1 LKVAFI
7 CKRQYMSK
15 DVILDK
21 YARLYE
27 IPNQLSLLGHVVT
40 CYCLSYQNHDD
51 GFWDESNDEKQIKWH
66 SNSYKYLKKIKI
78 FEYPFALLKK
88 LKSEKPEMIIAASD
102 IPHIIM
108 GAWLA
113 KKLNIPFVADLYDN
127 FESYGQARIPL
138 FRRFFHKALDTAQLI
153 TTTSYSLADKIKIE
167 HPSVAHIVPMPSVI
181 NKSLFKVG
189 NQSYARQELNLPQD
203 AKLIGTAGGLTKMK
217 GIHDLLNAWEIIR
230 TKREDI
236 YLVLAGPTEIAT
248 PLPNDDRVIYLGLL
262 AHEKIPTLFQALD
275 VGVLCIPDDEFG
287 QYCFPQKAYEMLATD
302 LAIVS
307 TAIGDMLPLIGE
319 HKALL
324 YSAGNYEELAEALLI
339 QISVEYKL
347 NVRIP
352 DWQETIK
359 MMNHYLN
366 Q

>member
-1 LKVAFI
+1 
-7 CKRQYMSK
+7 MSK
-15 DVILDK
+15 DVILDR

-27 IPNQLSLLGHVVT
+27 IPNQLALLGHEIT

-51 GFWDESNDEKQIKWH
+51 GFWDESEETKQLKWY
-66 SNSYKYLKKIKI
+66 SKSYISWKKIKI
-78 FEYPFALLKK
+78 WFYPFTLLKN
-88 LKSEKPEMIIAASD
+88 LKNEKPDIIIAASD

-167 HPSVAHIVPMPSVI
+167 HPGVAHIVPMPSVI
-181 NKSLFKVG
+181 NKNLFKVG
-189 NQSYARQELNLPQD
+189 NQSYARQELNLPQN

-217 GIHDLLNAWEIIR
+217 GIHDLLNAWELIR
-230 TKREDI
+230 NQRQDI
-236 YLVLAGPTEIAT
+236 YLVLAGPTEAAS

-262 AHEKIPTLFQALD
+262 EHEKVATLFQALD

-287 QYCFPQKAYEMLATD
+287 HYCFPQKAYEMLATD
-302 LAIVS
+302 LTIVS
-307 TAIGDMLPLIGE
+307 TAIGDMLHLIGE
-319 HKALL
+319 NKALL
-324 YSAGNYEELAEALLI
+324 YSAGNHKELAEALLL
-339 QISVEYKL
+339 QSSMKFKL
-347 NVRIP
+347 NVHIP

>member
-1 LKVAFI
+1 
-7 CKRQYMSK
+7 MSK

-127 FESYGQARIPL
+127 FEAYGQAKIP
-138 FRRFFHKALDTAQLI
+138 FIKALFHHALDQAKI
-153 TTTSYSLADKIKIE
+153 IVTTSYSLAEKIKTE
-167 HPSVAHIVPMPSVI
+167 HPCVPNIFPMPSVI
-181 NKSLFKVG
+181 NKDLFKIG
-189 NQSYARQELNLPQD
+189 DQQQARNFLNLPLD
-203 AKLIGTAGGLTKMK
+203 KKLIGTAGGLTKMK
-217 GIHDLLNAWEIIR
+217 GIDDLFKAWELIR
-230 TKREDI
+230 NHQKDV
-236 YLVLAGPTEIAT
+236 YLVLAGPTEADT

-262 AHEKIPTLFQALD
+262 SHEKVATLFQSLD
-275 VGVLCIPDDEFG
+275 VGVLCIPNDEFG
-287 QYCFPQKAYEMLATD
+287 RYCFPQKAYEMLASA
-302 LAIVS
+302 LPIVS
-307 TAIGDMLPLIGE
+307 TTIGDMAYLL
-319 HKALL
+319 KANKNML
-324 YSAGNYEELAEALLI
+324 Y
-339 QISVEYKL
+339 EYKDCQTL
-347 NVRIP
+347 AMNILKQIDSKESLDIDIP
-352 DWQETIK
+352 DWENSIRNL
-359 MMNHYLN
+359 NHYLASL
-366 Q
+366 